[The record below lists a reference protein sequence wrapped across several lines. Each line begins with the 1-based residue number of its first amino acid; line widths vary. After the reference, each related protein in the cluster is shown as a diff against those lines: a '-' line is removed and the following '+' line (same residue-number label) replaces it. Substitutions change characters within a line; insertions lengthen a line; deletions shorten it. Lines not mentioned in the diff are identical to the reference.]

1 MSKGKLLITVTPSK
15 PAKQEKKPKA
25 AFSKG
30 RIDVI
35 RNEFNKSRY
44 NFFKLKINEIRKNI
58 YEIEKNKKNLLKI
71 KDIERNL
78 TELDEKTFSNKK
90 VL

>member
-25 AFSKG
+25 DFCKG

-44 NFFKLKINEIRKNI
+44 NFFKLKINEIRKN
-58 YEIEKNKKNLLKI
+58 KKNLLKI

-78 TELDEKTFSNKK
+78 TELDKKTFSNKK

>member
-25 AFSKG
+25 DFSKG

-44 NFFKLKINEIRKNI
+44 SFLK
-58 YEIEKNKKNLLKI
+58 
-71 KDIERNL
+71 
-78 TELDEKTFSNKK
+78 
-90 VL
+90 